1 MAEMKSEEAFS
12 EGVQVCCMYMCVY
25 LHALFYILCS
35 TLYTISVLS
44 SPPAHV
50 ISVAMYT
57 DGSLVADCGFTDNIV
72 QGPVCL
78 CVYVCVRCVCG
89 CVCVCMCV
97 RVCACVCVC
106 VCVHPAPSR
115 FSWKYVHIII
125 AIVPDSSSVY
135 LSSSRPVVL
144 VSYFFTTLYYC
155 PFITCRF
162 HFPRYLLKDLFIS
175 LTAFELGLNAV
186 FTPDFNEL
194 DRFHSRSIPPAK
206 PSLFGNPL
214 HV

>member
-1 MAEMKSEEAFS
+1 
-12 EGVQVCCMYMCVY
+12 MYMCVY
-25 LHALFYILCS
+25 IYALLYILCS
-35 TLYTISVLS
+35 TLYTVLS

-72 QGPVCL
+72 QGPVC
-78 CVYVCVRCVCG
+78 
-89 CVCVCMCV
+89 
-97 RVCACVCVC
+97 VCVC
-106 VCVHPAPSR
+106 VCAPR
-115 FSWKYVHIII
+115 ALTFSWKYVHIII